1 LNIRGGGMEHKELMA
16 LVQNIIGTGHRNDPD
31 CRRVEVILQQP
42 EQYARLLDEVQRLTD
57 ENKRLNGEQF
67 NAQMKLMENYKL
79 WSAVQEAKGLLKRY
93 GADTSFLDIRPY
105 VQYDEPGFIEELM
118 DSLGYEIRKK

>member
-1 LNIRGGGMEHKELMA
+1 MEHKELMA